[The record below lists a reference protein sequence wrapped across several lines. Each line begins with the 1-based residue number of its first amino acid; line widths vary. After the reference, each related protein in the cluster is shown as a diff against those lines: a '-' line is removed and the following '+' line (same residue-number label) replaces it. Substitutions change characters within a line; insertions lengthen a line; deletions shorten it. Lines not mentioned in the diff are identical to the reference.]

1 MEALFSPNWKQP
13 KYPSTVNLISHIHS
27 MDYYSKIKETND
39 WNIQRFSR
47 LIMLNVRNL
56 KKKRVHMWKLLSS
69 VQLFVIPMNYT
80 VHGIPQART
89 LEWVAFSFSRGSSQ
103 PRDWTQVSCIAG
115 RFSTSWVT
123 RKALV
128 YVCYIHIYTHTY
140 ILSWPKSSF

>member
-89 LEWVAFSFSRGSSQ
+89 LEWVAISFSRRSSQ
-103 PRDWTQVSCIAG
+103 PRDWTQVSYIAG
-115 RFSTSWVT
+115 RFFTIWAT
-123 RKALV
+123 KYMACQNIFLNLDLAF
-128 YVCYIHIYTHTY
+128 YF
-140 ILSWPKSSF
+140 LN